1 MYRNIRVKSIIS
13 NDRRP
18 AMKRKTLLMLV
29 LLMLACSVTACGKQI
44 DNSTVNEPETEQGTS
59 QVEAGENN
67 SYKVD
72 EILSDLTIKDV
83 SIGWPCKLEDMQ
95 KVFELGNAY
104 SFEDTP
110 DILCY
115 DLYSDGNN
123 VGTVWISEDK
133 SAVLI
138 LSLSYTLNDGIPFEF
153 KGVTESSSY
162 SDVISLLGT
171 PTGQSEEG
179 YRYIDYY
186 DTKQDRSEAYM
197 YDEIMISF
205 KDDGIRL
212 IEFYCAKE
220 NIK

>member
-1 MYRNIRVKSIIS
+1 MKVFM
-13 NDRRP
+13 RRKI
-18 AMKRKTLLMLV
+18 MLMLV

-123 VGTVWISEDK
+123 VGMVWISEDK

-186 DTKQDRSEAYM
+186 DAKQDRSEAYM
-197 YDEIMISF
+197 YDKIMISF